1 LKLTTTSLVPKLVNA
16 DAAERRNGVLD
27 FTDSFKAHIVTHI
40 GDRSKD
46 IETVSGYRNILGMY
60 DPSLASLEDDEMLV
74 LVRLLLFQFE
84 ALKAS
89 P

>member
-1 LKLTTTSLVPKLVNA
+1 MKLTPNSLIPKLVNA
-16 DAAERRNGVLD
+16 GAAERHNGVLD

-46 IETVSGYRNILGMY
+46 IETMSGYRNILGKY
-60 DPSLASLEDDEMLV
+60 DPSLASLEVDEMLA
-74 LVRLLLFQFE
+74 LIRLLLFQFE
-84 ALKAS
+84 SLKAS